1 MRLINA
7 DAIVHYQ
14 TYDDEHEEF
23 PEHEST
29 IADFLDEM
37 TDEGCPNPVDA
48 VTVKHGRWQWI
59 SSTYDRVP
67 CEKRYWCSKCHH
79 ETITHDSEP
88 WEKFCPNCGARMDG
102 NDGDQA

>member
-29 IADFLDEM
+29 IADFLDDM

-48 VTVKHGRWQWI
+48 VPVRHGRWIETKHGFCCNQCHTRRPLDWDGRMWL
-59 SSTYDRVP
+59 SS
-67 CEKRYWCSKCHH
+67 
-79 ETITHDSEP
+79 
-88 WEKFCPNCGARMDG
+88 FCPNCGADMRGEHEKAD
-102 NDGDQA
+102 

>member
-14 TYDDEHEEF
+14 TYDDEHEDF

-37 TDEGCPNPVDA
+37 TDEGCPKPVDA
-48 VTVKHGRWQWI
+48 VPVVRCEDCKHKHYYQFPPK
-59 SSTYDRVP
+59 YDTRP
-67 CEKRYWCSKCHH
+67 YCDKHEKVVTEHDYCSWGERK
-79 ETITHDSEP
+79 
-88 WEKFCPNCGARMDG
+88 DG
-102 NDGDQA
+102 EQDG